1 MLRAQSHKTAPPY
14 PHFRCQFQ
22 VQVVICASDRSAP
35 PQVQLINLLEGFTV
49 LRETFMFTSLLKD
62 LRRDIDEQPDEKICR
77 VRSGRVLSTG
87 ASVPVDPHP
96 HSVNVFAHLDVL

>member
-1 MLRAQSHKTAPPY
+1 MLRAQPHKTAPPY